1 MVNVLSLSRKE
12 SPFVFEDAVPLD
24 RFFDRE
30 KEIDFLVRNLRV
42 KRKLLLCIV
51 APLKYGKSSLMRK
64 YLDILRR
71 YDDVVPIY
79 VNLKEVEEPISY
91 IIETLKNY
99 GLDLSEAF
107 LAARKRGILSKL
119 FQELDSQLKQKN
131 KWLFLL
137 FDEFHLLPSRVKSE
151 GFLVNFDKNDIVIF
165 LVSPNKAYK

>member
-71 YDDVVPIY
+71 MMMSCPYM
-79 VNLKEVEEPISY
+79 
-91 IIETLKNY
+91 
-99 GLDLSEAF
+99 
-107 LAARKRGILSKL
+107 
-119 FQELDSQLKQKN
+119 
-131 KWLFLL
+131 
-137 FDEFHLLPSRVKSE
+137 
-151 GFLVNFDKNDIVIF
+151 
-165 LVSPNKAYK
+165 